1 MKGTSKSL
9 ALLLSIILGAAF
21 LTGCPGK
28 SGPAGPPPSG
38 STDTFTPAQTATSTS
53 TSTPTA
59 TGTLATFTATSSPTM
74 TPTLTPSGT
83 PTPSPTKTASSTPT
97 VTATCWVNLGPAG
110 FSAGQATLTSLYA
123 YNASAVYLGFADL
136 SGKTV
141 VEEYTGSAWTTVG
154 STDFS
159 AGPAQRVSLCVDSSS
174 GTPYLAY
181 EDLNTALGYLYE
193 DVGGTWTLLGG
204 AAFSAAGAGFPSLQI
219 YNGVP
224 YVAFEDYNASTHAT
238 VMAYSGSGWVT
249 IGAEGFTTVASAYTS
264 LSIYNNSLYVAYEYG
279 TSGGAGV
286 MECAGCVTAAGSWAA
301 VGTAEFYT
309 NEATQLSLCV
319 DSTTG
324 NPYLA
329 FEDYSHGEQAVVM
342 EYTGSAWVT
351 VGNMDFS
358 PGLADAPSLQ
368 IYNGVPYVAYG
379 DGNDAGNATVEECS
393 GCGAGTGTWTNVCRA
408 DFSPGNAVNTSLS
421 FYNGTP
427 YVGYTDQNNSN
438 KASVMYYP

>member
-1 MKGTSKSL
+1 MKGTSISGVVL
-9 ALLLSIILGAAF
+9 LSVILGGALLS
-21 LTGCPGK
+21 GCPAK
-28 SGPAGPPPSG
+28 NSPSNPNNPASGNPTS
-38 STDTFTPAQTATSTS
+38 TPAQTATTTPSSTPTTTGTVA
-53 TSTPTA
+53 TSTPTS
-59 TGTLATFTATSSPTM
+59 TPTRTPTATP
-74 TPTLTPSGT
+74 
-83 PTPSPTKTASSTPT
+83 SSTPT
-97 VTATCWVNLGPAG
+97 ATATCWVNLGPAG
-110 FSAGQATLTSLYA
+110 FSSGQATLTSLSA

-136 SGKTV
+136 SGKAV
-141 VEEYTGSAWTTVG
+141 VEEYTGTSWTTVG
-154 STDFS
+154 SPDFS
-159 AGPAQRVSLCVDSSS
+159 AGPAQKLSLAVDPSS

-193 DVGGTWTLLGG
+193 DIGGTWTELGG
-204 AAFSAAGAGFPSLQI
+204 AAFTAAGAGFPSVQVA
-219 YNGVP
+219 NGTP
-224 YVAFEDYNASTHAT
+224 YVAFEDYSDGTYAT
-238 VMAYSGSGWVT
+238 VMAYKTGSWVT
-249 IGAEGFTTVASAYTS
+249 VGGEGFTTVVSPFTS

-279 TSGGAGV
+279 TGGGAGV
-286 MECAGCVTAAGSWAA
+286 MECSGCVTAAGSWAA
-301 VGTAEFYT
+301 VGTPEFYT
-309 NEATQLSLCV
+309 NDATQLSLCV

-324 NPYLA
+324 HPYLA

-368 IYNGVPYVAYG
+368 VYNGIPYVAYG

-393 GCGAGTGTWTNVCRA
+393 GCGAGTGTWTDVCRP
-408 DFSPGNAVNTSLS
+408 DFSPGNSPYTSLS